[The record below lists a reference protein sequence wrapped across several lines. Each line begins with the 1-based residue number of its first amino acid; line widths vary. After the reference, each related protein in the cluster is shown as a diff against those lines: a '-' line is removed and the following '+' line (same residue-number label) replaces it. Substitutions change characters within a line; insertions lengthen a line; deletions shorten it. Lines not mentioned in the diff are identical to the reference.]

1 MMRIKKLL
9 LLLLTAAALLVFC
22 LLYTPCAAA
31 VSAVRREL
39 GTKWMCYVIVFQ
51 CVIAWICA
59 FIAYLG
65 LSVFLA

>member
-1 MMRIKKLL
+1 M
-9 LLLLTAAALLVFC
+9 AAAFAAALSPAAAAPLLVFC